1 MATTSPFTITPRPL
15 APISAEDVRQMF
27 VPTTGGAGEI
37 GQALSKVAIVS
48 GDLLDNPPRT
58 RFQAS
63 PLYPFQAKKEGMNG
77 EVWVDFVVDEQG
89 RVREPRVVKSSHVT
103 FDEPT
108 LRAVAKWQF
117 EPGRRNGRIVSFRMT
132 VPVLFNLHEGS

>member
-1 MATTSPFTITPRPL
+1 MRRILDANSGVL
-15 APISAEDVRQMF
+15 GG
-27 VPTTGGAGEI
+27 TGT
-37 GQALSKVAIVS
+37 ALFGGPIVS

-63 PLYPFQAKKEGMNG
+63 PLYPFQAKREGTSG
-77 EVWVDFVVDEQG
+77 EVLVDFMVDEQG
-89 RVREPRVVKSSHVT
+89 RVVEPRVVKSSHPM

-117 EPGRRNGRIVSFRMT
+117 EPGRRDGRIVKFRMT
-132 VPVLFNLHEGS
+132 VPVLFNLNEGS